1 MTMKDAQKGY
11 DLMHVESNSHK
22 YTIVI
27 KCIFFGIYRKEYD
40 FQSTGYSLTWLSF
53 VWLFIVRNEHAGWG

>member
-27 KCIFFGIYRKEYD
+27 KCIFFCIYRKEYD
-40 FQSTGYSLTWLSF
+40 FQSTGYSLT
-53 VWLFIVRNEHAGWG
+53 